1 MPQVQRNRLNALN
14 SQLVLTGKNLYQKNS
29 LLITQLKERMYPDVQ
44 RYYQHQKESVER
56 STEMIDSLGPLSV
69 MRRGYSVSLQN
80 NRVIR
85 TVDDID
91 ENREMETRLKDGV
104 VVSRPLRKEKYHG

>member
-1 MPQVQRNRLNALN
+1 
-14 SQLVLTGKNLYQKNS
+14 
-29 LLITQLKERMYPDVQ
+29 
-44 RYYQHQKESVER
+44 
-56 STEMIDSLGPLSV
+56 

-91 ENREMETRLKDGV
+91 ENREMETRLKDGI

>member
-1 MPQVQRNRLNALN
+1 MPQVQQNRLNSLN
-14 SQLVLTGKNLYQKNS
+14 SQLLLTGQNLYQKNS
-29 LLITQLKERMYPDVQ
+29 LIINRLKERLYPDIQ
-44 RYYQHQKESVER
+44 RYYLHQKESVER

-85 TVDDID
+85 NIDDIN
-91 ENREMETRLKDGV
+91 ENSEMETRLKDGYV
-104 VVSRPLRKEKYHG
+104 ISRPLRKEKYHG